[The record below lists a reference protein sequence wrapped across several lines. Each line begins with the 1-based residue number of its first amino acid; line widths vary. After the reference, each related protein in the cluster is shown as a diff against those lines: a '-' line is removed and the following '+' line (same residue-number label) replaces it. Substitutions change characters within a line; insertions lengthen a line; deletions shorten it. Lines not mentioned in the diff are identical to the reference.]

1 MAEDFQFL
9 NSVTSGAQTGIS
21 TNLRKFNRQTDNL
34 SDVLQG
40 VHQQVKTVDTKK
52 AQSDFFFKAQSDK
65 LAQASDKTVLE
76 VAQAR
81 ADPFHTLK
89 VLFTDEKSIDDL
101 VVQQHKIQ
109 NEMNIVNR
117 RFAGAATEYNTELS
131 LIQSELTNAAQQ
143 RSLTKEQL
151 GVNIQAAAGL
161 TTAVNTKVQVVQQQL
176 NEMTLA
182 EMKAE
187 FANPTLPD
195 LPRGTLQNAILAK
208 EALMAKL
215 ATDRSTKGKSQL
227 EIMAKL
233 FDTVAEHP
241 EMVDRN
247 QLVFSVDQGKPI
259 SVFGVPIQPNQ
270 AQKILEL
277 QDKSRDETSGLLA
290 EMAVR
295 STSAAASLSNVQARL
310 IRANGGGSDLIVVD
324 PITNRVTGLDTTMM
338 PDIEGKLYK
347 QMEKEGSF
355 IQLLQTSLS
364 TMQPTDPAYQAQ
376 SKLLLGM
383 QAKIV
388 DTETDLKTLTSARAA
403 DKYVDKAAKASAAQ
417 FNEMGFITSPEG
429 AIAIGAELAG
439 SLTSTAVTAETFG
452 AGYSA
457 GMKTTMLIID
467 RKLKEYA
474 SLNPDVQGETEEL
487 DTQSLIAKMFSTNRQ
502 QDLKD
507 IYRAALK
514 ETNARGDNAVG
525 EVIIQDWLE
534 VGTARGLNHM
544 INTVHVDDP
553 ASQDV
558 LRSLLSSESTLVG
571 QITQANDGFSTMFA
585 LLRLK
590 ERKAIADDKLSENS
604 NLVSEL
610 QTMML
615 REKTYQQPW
624 MQDLT
629 NPLKDGAAHLNK
641 LVFDNQSAA
650 VFMQSM
656 MQQVS
661 SIPLDNLDEA
671 LDAAAGPGS
680 LLGRATSGA
689 VDFITGSGT
698 RRAIGAGLDVIG
710 IGIDEI
716 VDDNR
721 PVKRSIFDAAKAVL
735 ENNPELAPQ
744 KK

>member
-89 VLFTDEKSIDDL
+89 VVFTDEKSIDDL

-215 ATDRSTKGKSQL
+215 NVERSVRGKSQL

-388 DTETDLKTLTSARAA
+388 DTETELKTLTSARAA

-735 ENNPELAPQ
+735 ENNPELVPQ

>member
-21 TNLRKFNRQTDNL
+21 TNLKKFNRQTDNL

-52 AQSDFFFKAQSDK
+52 AQSDFFFKAQGDK
-65 LAQASDKTVLE
+65 LALASDKTVLE

-215 ATDRSTKGKSQL
+215 NVERSVRGKSQL

-247 QLVFSVDQGKPI
+247 QLLFGIEGNPI

-324 PITNRVTGLDTTMM
+324 PITNKVTGLDTTMM

-364 TMQPTDPAYQAQ
+364 TMQPTDPNFQAQ

-383 QAKIV
+383 QAKIA
-388 DTETDLKTLTSARAA
+388 DTETELKTLTSARAA
-403 DKYVDKAAKASAAQ
+403 DKYVDKSAKASAAQ

-452 AGYSA
+452 PGYSA
-457 GMKTTMLIID
+457 GMKTTMLIVD

-487 DTQSLIAKMFSTNRQ
+487 DTQALIAKMFSTNRQ

-544 INTVHVDDP
+544 VNTVHADDP

-590 ERKAIADDKLSENS
+590 ERKAIADGKLSKDS
-604 NLVSEL
+604 NLVGEL

-624 MQDLT
+624 MQNLT

-689 VDFITGSGT
+689 VDFLTGSGT
-698 RRAIGAGLDVIG
+698 RRAIGSGLDLLG
-710 IGIDEI
+710 TGIDEI

-721 PVKRSIFDAAKAVL
+721 PVKRSIFDAAQEVL
-735 ENNPELAPQ
+735 KNNPELAPQ